1 MQVDGENSSCRVGA
15 ERKSAGLI
23 EATRW
28 RGATVTQG
36 CRLTSTASDYSED
49 IVRQKTCN
57 QSHAGRLVGGA
68 ADLVASLPDYALIG
82 AATMLQLYGVKG
94 NATLYRWER
103 AGFIPPSRKIRGSSQ
118 RRWVVGEVRAALWAV
133 ARGNPKEA
141 DHAAA

>member
-1 MQVDGENSSCRVGA
+1 M
-15 ERKSAGLI
+15 
-23 EATRW
+23 
-28 RGATVTQG
+28 
-36 CRLTSTASDYSED
+36 
-49 IVRQKTCN
+49 RQKTCN
-57 QSHAGRLVGGA
+57 QSQASRLVGGA

-103 AGFIPPSRKIRGSSQ
+103 AGSIPPSRKIRGSSQ